1 MCVTS
6 RTLSCAAYQRLD
18 QVGDAKVDKLVKFDT
33 PDEVKAFL
41 DTFYERGGR
50 HLDTSRN
57 YSPSAQGSSEPR
69 LGAADAG
76 SRFNIDT
83 KILGVPGNGPFHT
96 AAQIKSSIDA
106 SVADLKLPDGVKVDI
121 MYLHIPDRDTPLE
134 ETCEAMNQAYQEGKF
149 KRFGISNYTA
159 DEVEQIVAICKNK
172 GYVAPTVYQGQYN
185 PLVRSGEDVLFPVLR
200 KHDIAFY
207 AYSPAAAGVFV
218 GNQKTAQSGS
228 RFDSSVSG
236 ALPPYSCVR
245 VGLTNLCATSTKWA
259 SSMQPII
266 LSPRSQLLRITLRQW
281 QPSTESMATRL
292 LSGGPRTTASW
303 IMQRVMRSSSALLA
317 LPSWPLTW
325 TSLSKAHCR
334 RSWWKSSTVS
344 MASLGTRRS
353 STTFSIQQDYSF
365 REIQILPVITLKL

>member
-1 MCVTS
+1 M
-6 RTLSCAAYQRLD
+6 
-18 QVGDAKVDKLVKFDT
+18 VKYDT

-41 DTFYERGGR
+41 DKFYEQGGR

-69 LGAADAG
+69 LGAAGAG

-96 AAQIKSSIDA
+96 AQQVKSSIDA

-121 MYLHIPDRDTPLE
+121 MYLHLPDRDTPLE
-134 ETCEAMNQAYQEGKF
+134 ETCEAMNEAYKEGKF

-159 DEVEQIVAICKNK
+159 EEVEKIVSICKDK

-185 PLVRSGEDVLFPVLR
+185 PLVRSGEDILFPVLR
-200 KHDIAFY
+200 KHGIAFY

-228 RFDSSVSG
+228 RFDQSVSG
-236 ALPPYSCVR
+236 RARLHSQAQVT
-245 VGLTNLCATSTKWA
+245 LTNLCATSTKWA
-259 SSMQPII
+259 SSTQRTIP
-266 LSPRSQLLRITLRQW
+266 SPRSRLLRITPPKW
-281 QPSTESMATRL
+281 QPSTASMATRL

-303 IMQRVMRSSSALLA
+303 IVQRATRSSSARLA
-317 LPSWPLTW
+317 LPSWLRIW
-325 TSLSKAHCR
+325 T
-334 RSWWKSSTVS
+334 
-344 MASLGTRRS
+344 
-353 STTFSIQQDYSF
+353 
-365 REIQILPVITLKL
+365 